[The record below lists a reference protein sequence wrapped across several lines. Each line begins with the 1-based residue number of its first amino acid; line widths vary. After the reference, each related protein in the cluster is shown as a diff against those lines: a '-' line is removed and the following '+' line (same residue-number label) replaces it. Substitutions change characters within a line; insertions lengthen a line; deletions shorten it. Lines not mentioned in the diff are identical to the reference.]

1 VVGLATTLGSGAMTN
16 TNAEFANSD
25 AFLIIGSN
33 TSETHP
39 VIAYRVRKAVGKGAK
54 LIVADPRRIPL
65 VNFADVH
72 LQFKP
77 GTDVALLNGLLHV
90 ILKEGLEDKEYIAS
104 RTEGFAEMLETVE
117 KYTPEFV
124 AEITGVPAEDLVT
137 AARLFGAAGNAAI
150 LYCMG
155 VTQQTSG
162 TDNVLAL
169 ANLSLATGNIG
180 KPYAGLNPL
189 RGQNNVQGACDM
201 GALPV
206 VFTGYQPV
214 ASEEVRAKFS
224 QAWGIELSGKPGL
237 TMTEIIDAA
246 LDKKVRAL
254 YVMGENPLLTEPN
267 VNHTRESLE
276 ALDFLVV
283 QDIFLTETA
292 QLADVV
298 LPAASFA
305 EKDGTFVNTERR
317 VQRVRRA
324 VRPRGQSKP
333 DWEICQLLAKKLGFD
348 WGHTSAAEIFAEISR
363 LTPSYGGISY
373 QRLEADGLQW
383 PCTTPDHPGTPILH
397 VGQFAR
403 GLGKFSAVEYRPAAE
418 EMDDEFPFLL
428 TTGRSLYQY
437 HTGTM
442 TGKSDGL
449 NQFHREE
456 LMEINPADA
465 ARLGI
470 NEDDVVQ
477 VVSRRGTVRSKVK
490 ITENIKRGVLFMT
503 FHFAETA
510 ANLLTNPQLCPK
522 AKTPELKVCAVRVE
536 KTSCH
541 CKNC

>member
-1 VVGLATTLGSGAMTN
+1 MTN
-16 TNAEFANSD
+16 TNAEFADSD

-39 VIAYRVRKAVGKGAK
+39 VIGYRVRKAVRKGAK
-54 LIVADPRRIPL
+54 LVVADPRRIPL
-65 VNFADVH
+65 VDIADVH

-77 GTDVALLNGLLHV
+77 GTDVALLNGLLNV
-90 ILKEGLEDKEYIAS
+90 ILKEGLEDKGYIES
-104 RTEGFAEMLETVE
+104 RTEGFAEMRKTVE
-117 KYTPEFV
+117 QYTPEYV
-124 AEITGVPAEDLVT
+124 EKITGVPAEDLIK
-137 AARLFGAAGNAAI
+137 AARLFGAAGNAAT

-206 VFTGYQPV
+206 VFPGYQPI
-214 ASEEVRAKFS
+214 ASDEVRAKFS
-224 QAWGIELSGKPGL
+224 KAWGVELSGKAGL
-237 TMTEIIDAA
+237 TMTEIFDAA
-246 LDKKVRAL
+246 LDKQIRAL

-267 VNHTRESLE
+267 VNHTRESME
-276 ALDFLVV
+276 ALDFMVV

-292 QLADVV
+292 QLADVI

-324 VRPRGQSKP
+324 VRPRGNSKP
-333 DWEICQLLAKKLGFD
+333 DWEICQLLANKLGFN
-348 WGHTSAAEIFAEISR
+348 WKYTSAAEIFAEISS

-373 QRLEADGLQW
+373 ERLEAGGLQW
-383 PCTTPDHPGTPILH
+383 PCPTSDHPGTPILH

-403 GLGKFSAVEYRPAAE
+403 GLGRFSAVEYRPAAE
-418 EMDDEFPFLL
+418 DMDDDFPFLL

-442 TGKSDGL
+442 TGKSEGL
-449 NQFHREE
+449 NRFHREE

-470 NEDDVVQ
+470 RQDDIVQ
-477 VVSRRGTVRSKVK
+477 VVSRRGAVRSKVN
-490 ITENIKRGVLFMT
+490 ITENIGKGILFMT

-510 ANLLTNPQLCPK
+510 ANLLTNPQLCPS

-536 KTSCH
+536 KAGR
-541 CKNC
+541 